1 MTLAQKIWYTF
12 TSLILLTGIFAACFM
27 LYAITDLI
35 NIILMMKG

>member
-1 MTLAQKIWYTF
+1 MTTREIIWYTL
-12 TSLILLTGIFAACFM
+12 TSSLLLTGIFAACFM